1 MSGAGANGHRRSP
14 RVLISVCSMVT
25 GIGLALGTATSASA
39 APAPS
44 STVDEEGTIAH
55 VVAKTTGDAGLQQQ
69 DIDCT
74 LSIDNPH
81 QSNTLPSTWN
91 VHLDWKC
98 TGAEPPA
105 SLSASPR
112 LYRNGQ
118 IVDEP
123 SPTVNHGKRKLR
135 AVANTQCEILQVR
148 TTTPARC
155 YFALWEG
162 YGDLAEHHREAASFT
177 TPARRWYLHTARVA
191 DAVAGFDTVTG
202 VNTKPP
208 DLWWPE
214 DKRWFVG
221 GDTDLPCV
229 YVGCT
234 SNTAAELLRSRLEA
248 FTVEPTDP
256 PRG

>member
-1 MSGAGANGHRRSP
+1 MSAFVPSGTAKAAGWVTDGVYPRLGRRVTSVVP
-14 RVLISVCSMVT
+14 AGFEAYVRVLFPFSGVADASVPWRQV
-25 GIGLALGTATSASA
+25 A
-39 APAPS
+39 
-44 STVDEEGTIAH
+44 DE
-55 VVAKTTGDAGLQQQ
+55 AGLPLGPLTVSDELLNGVPEARKRQLQ
-69 DIDCT
+69 
-74 LSIDNPH
+74 LELP
-81 QSNTLPSTWN
+81 LPSE
-91 VHLDWKC
+91 L
-98 TGAEPPA
+98 
-105 SLSASPR
+105 
-112 LYRNGQ
+112 
-118 IVDEP
+118 
-123 SPTVNHGKRKLR
+123 PTL
-135 AVANTQCEILQVR
+135 VADTLIEILQVR